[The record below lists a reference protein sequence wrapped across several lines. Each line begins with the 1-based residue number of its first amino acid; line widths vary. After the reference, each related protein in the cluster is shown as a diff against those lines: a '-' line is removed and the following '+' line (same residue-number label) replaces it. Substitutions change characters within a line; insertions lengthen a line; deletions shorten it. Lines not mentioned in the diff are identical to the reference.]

1 MENKGI
7 GSWATRRR
15 VKSAGKTAFIFNDDI
30 TTYDEFYVQ
39 VNQLAH
45 ALRGAG
51 ITSGTRVAYLGENHP
66 SFLVTFLAT
75 TQIGAIFVP
84 LNTRL
89 APAEVSY
96 ALDDSGAS
104 LLIHSSALAHLAV
117 QGSAGMPLR
126 LVQADG
132 EPHEAG
138 ATTLAAFTEGA
149 SVEFID
155 EPVQLRDPALILYTS
170 GTTGHPKGA
179 VLTHENFLWNT
190 FNAIVDFDITSKE
203 MSLMISPLFHV
214 ASLGMGA
221 LPMLIKG
228 GTIVLEAGFNPER
241 ALMLI
246 EKYGITMLSGVPTT
260 YQMMCEHPNWATT
273 NLSTVHHMTCGG
285 SAVPA
290 RVLDAYES
298 RGLAFTLSYG
308 MTESSP
314 GATSMP
320 PAYSRAKA
328 GSSGLPHYFVDMRIR
343 AEDNTEA
350 PVGEVGEIQLRGP
363 NVIAEYWN
371 KPEASRVSFVDGD
384 WFKTGDMGYVDTDGF
399 LFVADRIKDMIISG
413 GENIY
418 PAEIEQ
424 IIFELDGVTGAA
436 LIGVPDDKWGEVP
449 WAILT
454 MAGGATVTLEQ
465 VRDHLTNRVAR
476 YKMPKN
482 VIVID
487 EFPRTAS
494 GKIRKADLRKRFA

>member
-1 MENKGI
+1 MENQGI

-15 VKSAGKTAFIFNDDI
+15 VKSAGKTAFIFNDVA
-30 TTYDEFYVQ
+30 TTYDEFFVQ
-39 VNQLAH
+39 VNRLAH
-45 ALRGAG
+45 ALRGADV
-51 ITSGTRVAYLGENHP
+51 TRGTRVAYLGENHP
-66 SFLVTFLAT
+66 NFLVTFVAT
-75 TQIGAIFVP
+75 TQIGAVFVP

-89 APAEVSY
+89 APAEISY
-96 ALDDSGAS
+96 ALNDSGAS
-104 LLIHSSALAHLAV
+104 LLIHSGALAHLAV
-117 QGSAGMPLR
+117 QGSAGMPVR

-138 ATTLAAFTEGA
+138 VTMLADFTAGA
-149 SVEFID
+149 SEEFID
-155 EPVQLRDPALILYTS
+155 EPVGHDDPALILYTS

-179 VLTHENFLWNT
+179 VLTHGNFLWNT
-190 FNAIVDFDITSKE
+190 VNALVDFDITSKE

-228 GTIVLEAGFNPER
+228 GTIVLEAGFDPGR

-246 EKYGITMLSGVPTT
+246 EKYRITMLSGVPTT
-260 YQMMCEHPNWATT
+260 YQMMCEHPDWAKTD
-273 NLSTVHHMTCGG
+273 LSSVHHMTCGG

-290 RVLDAYES
+290 RVLTAYEE
-298 RGLAFTLSYG
+298 RGLAFMLSYG

-320 PAYSRAKA
+320 ARYSRDKA
-328 GSSGLPHYFVDMRIR
+328 GSSGLPHFFVDMRIR
-343 AEDNTEA
+343 DEQNADA
-350 PVGEVGEIQLRGP
+350 RVGEVGEIQLRGP

-371 KPEASRVSFVDGD
+371 KPEASRDSFVDGN
-384 WFKTGDMGYVDTDGF
+384 WFRTGDMGYVDADGF

-418 PAEIEQ
+418 PAEVEQ
-424 IIFELDGVTGAA
+424 IIFELEGVTGVA

-454 MAGGATVTLEQ
+454 MAGGATVTLDQ
-465 VRDHLTNRVAR
+465 VRAHLDNRVAR

-482 VIVID
+482 VIVVE

-494 GKIRKADLRKRFA
+494 GKIRKADLRKRYA